1 MVKYII
7 VLVKVALSCRTLCY
21 PMDCNLPGSSIY
33 GIFQG
38 RILVRLAIP
47 FSRGSSW
54 PRDWTQVC
62 PGIEP
67 RSPAC
72 RQILYHLSHQGS
84 PNIWEWLIKT
94 WKSLIIPRGDKNPRI
109 DMSNSNNPVFIKH
122 LLYDSY
128 CMSSFCFAVSRL
140 FLTINF
146 WIMYCYLSVY
156 LIYKWQW
163 FFERLACPEVH
174 SLKMWR

>member
-1 MVKYII
+1 MKWSEVIQ
-7 VLVKVALSCRTLCY
+7 LCLTLCN
-21 PMDCNLPGSSIY
+21 PMDCSLQGSSVH
-33 GIFQG
+33 GIFEA
-38 RILVRLAIP
+38 RVLEWVAIS
-47 FSRGSSW
+47 FSGDLSNS
-54 PRDWTQVC
+54 
-62 PGIEP
+62 GIEP